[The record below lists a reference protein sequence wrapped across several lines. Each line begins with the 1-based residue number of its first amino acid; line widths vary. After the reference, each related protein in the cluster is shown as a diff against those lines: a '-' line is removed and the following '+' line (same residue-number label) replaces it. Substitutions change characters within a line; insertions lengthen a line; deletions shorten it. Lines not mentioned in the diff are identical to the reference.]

1 MNWYEIIIAK
11 IVEALAGTESE
22 PANLAELGVAVSKL
36 PHFRAEY
43 EPYKGPAPARV
54 YVGFSGHRFGTEK
67 EPTDI
72 LVGSPGQDS
81 DPYFAISV
89 CSKNLYQDDK
99 GPGMLM
105 YLYLIKRLVIG
116 LKPGTGGEISLFQ
129 TNLIDYKDGLWYYQV
144 LVRIRDFPI
153 IPFTNT
159 RIDPEVL
166 TLLKTVDVDFEP
178 CTTEIVTN
186 VDENIMISTEDGDEI
201 LIR

>member
-1 MNWYEIIIAK
+1 MNWYEIIIDK
-11 IVEALAGTESE
+11 IVEALAGTEEE
-22 PANLAELGVAVSKL
+22 PANLAELGVSVSKL
-36 PHFRAEY
+36 PSYRAEY

-67 EPTDI
+67 EPTDF
-72 LVGSPGQDS
+72 LVGSPGQGS

-89 CSKNLYQDDK
+89 CAKNLYQDNR

-129 TNLIDYKDGLWYYQV
+129 TNLIDYKDGLWYYQI
-144 LVRIRDFPI
+144 LVRVKDFEVV
-153 IPFTNT
+153 PFKNT

-166 TLLKTVDVDFEP
+166 TLLKTVDVGMDP
-178 CTTEIVTN
+178 CETEIVTN
-186 VDENIMISTEDGDEI
+186 LGESI
-201 LIR
+201 LIPQDGEDKKLVV